1 MYLVYRAG
9 QLYPMPI
16 FTMAIGA
23 YSSGYVVR
31 DLGWPFGLALILAVG
46 LGAFFSFLPALRLG
60 RVPAFT
66 TAIAG
71 IALIFI
77 GQTIIRNLWFLGGVH
92 GLYHI
97 PKVEYLLPVAY
108 VALLIVGLF
117 IYRLDHSRLGRATEV
132 IFINP
137 DAAASL
143 GIDTY
148 KVRVFLQTV
157 AGALGALA
165 GVFYAFSMRNIEVG
179 DFSFSLLIYA
189 FCFLF
194 IGGATTM
201 WGTIVFTPILWAV
214 TIFLPGF
221 ICIWK
226 DIIYG
231 SLLMVVI
238 ILRPEGVIDKE
249 AIRAIS
255 IKSRRWLERLT
266 TRHKLEVLK

>member
-1 MYLVYRAG
+1 
-9 QLYPMPI
+9 MPI

-31 DLGWPFGLALILAVG
+31 DLGWPFGLALILAVI
-46 LGAFFSFLPALRLG
+46 LGAFFGFLPALRLG
-60 RVPAFT
+60 RAPAFT

-97 PKVEYLLPVAY
+97 PKVEYLLPAAY

-117 IYRLDHSRLGRATEV
+117 IYRLEHSRLGRATEV
-132 IFINP
+132 IFISP

-157 AGALGALA
+157 AGVLGALA
-165 GVFYAFSMRNIEVG
+165 GVFFAFSMRNIQVL

-189 FCFLF
+189 FAFLF
-194 IGGATTM
+194 IGGAATM
-201 WGTIVFTPILWAV
+201 WGALVFAPILWAV
-214 TIFLPGF
+214 SIFLPGF

-231 SLLMVVI
+231 SLLVAVI
-238 ILRPEGVIDKE
+238 ILRPGGVIDKE
-249 AIRAIS
+249 VVRAIS